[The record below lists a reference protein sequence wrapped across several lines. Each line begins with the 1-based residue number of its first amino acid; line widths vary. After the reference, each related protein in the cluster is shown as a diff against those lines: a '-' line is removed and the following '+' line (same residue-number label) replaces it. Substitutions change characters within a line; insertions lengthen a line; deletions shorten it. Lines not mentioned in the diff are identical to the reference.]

1 MGLSQG
7 GLLARY
13 IAEECDMPGT
23 VRNMLTAGGPHMGVD
38 AIPGCFTGFACDVA
52 NFLAKRVVYFSFAQN
67 WFAPAGYFR
76 DVNDMK
82 TYEKD
87 SVFLPSMNNEQ
98 ISTGMLG
105 NVRKDR
111 FQSLNAAMLVMFEDD
126 SVLYPKET
134 AWFQQLDTHGNVLPL
149 NGTDFYNNDF
159 IGLKNLTESGKV
171 QYVSLPGDHLQF
183 TTDDIKNTFIPFLM
197 K

>member
-1 MGLSQG
+1 
-7 GLLARY
+7 
-13 IAEECDMPGT
+13 
-23 VRNMLTAGGPHMGVD
+23 MGVD
-38 AIPGCFTGFACDVA
+38 AIPGCFSGFACDVV

-98 ISTGMLG
+98 ISTGELG
-105 NVRKDR
+105 NVRKER
-111 FQSLNAAMLVMFEDD
+111 FSSLNAAMLVMFEDD
-126 SVLYPKET
+126 SVIYPKET

-149 NGTDFYNNDF
+149 NATDFYNEDY
-159 IGLKNLTESGKV
+159 IGLKNLTETGKV